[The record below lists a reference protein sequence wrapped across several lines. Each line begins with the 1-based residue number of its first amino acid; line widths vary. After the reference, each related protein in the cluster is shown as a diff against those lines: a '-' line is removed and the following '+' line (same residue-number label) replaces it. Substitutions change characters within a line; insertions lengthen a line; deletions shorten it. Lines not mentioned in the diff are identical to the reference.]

1 MYPKVAYAPERIA
14 ALIRTGRI
22 RKGWNQA
29 DLAQRAGISRST
41 LIHLERGTGRAP
53 HISTLRKLAQALDLA
68 PEQLLAAPAAPPPAQ
83 DDRRSLSSPVAFDWA
98 TNPAL
103 QQAAELYPDRFA
115 GLSPD
120 DWAELS
126 SQFAVGGGL
135 TIEGALLAVDRLK
148 ADHETL
154 AKLRVVLQTHLREP
168 ARQVIDALYRAVEVV
183 PHEPS
188 PPPGPLATCP
198 ASTSTT

>member
-1 MYPKVAYAPERIA
+1 MYQKVSYAPERIA
-14 ALIRTGRI
+14 ALIRAGRL

-53 HISTLRKLAQALDLA
+53 HITTLRKLAQALDLP
-68 PEQLLAAPAAPPPAQ
+68 PEQLLNPLPVHPPAGE
-83 DDRRSLSSPVAFDWA
+83 DRQPASSTVAFDWA

-103 QQAAELYPDRFA
+103 QQAAELYPERFA
-115 GLSPD
+115 GLSSD

-126 SQFAVGGGL
+126 SQFGVGGGL

-183 PHEPS
+183 PHDPS
-188 PPPGPLATCP
+188 PLPGPVAACP